1 MPWCTNKKS
10 PCGLFFGLKKATGRE
25 PNFMQQSGGLL
36 PNAGWTAFAPLLNRV
51 LLPAPTKR
59 APVGSFFGLKKQQ
72 DANPTSCSSPR
83 IQRRARKSR
92 PNGRLRSWSIWNLF
106 ALAQHR
112 GDEVHAGLEGLDD
125 AGKFGLVQLGQLRVG
140 GDGDSIVGAEDQAQG
155 HA

>member
-1 MPWCTNKKS
+1 
-10 PCGLFFGLKKATGRE
+10 
-25 PNFMQQSGGLL
+25 MQQSGGLL

-59 APVGSFFGLKKQQ
+59 APVGSFFGLKKATGREPSFMQQ
-72 DANPTSCSSPR
+72 SENPMQSAKEPPK
-83 IQRRARKSR
+83 RAALFMV
-92 PNGRLRSWSIWNLF
+92 NWNLF
-106 ALAQHR
+106 TLAQHR
-112 GDEVHAGLEGLDD
+112 GDEVHAGLEGLND